1 MNTLIRTI
9 EVIGIIAF
17 ALTGIYEARKKGWT
31 SSASMPLP

>member
-17 ALTGIYEARKKGWT
+17 ALDSVYNNKYNTHGGG
-31 SSASMPLP
+31 S